1 MTIAVGSLIE
11 AQERAIDKDV
21 QIGPDVRIKCR
32 SVKIGPG
39 CRIGVLSHTSH
50 PSHSSYSPGVH
61 IECDELD
68 LGAGC
73 EIGRSVLITDSP
85 HPSSPAQSHT
95 SPPSPSS
102 HSPSGGKLVFGAGC
116 RVSHDSTF
124 RVTGEMILGAG
135 CQLGPENTV
144 EGRSVRIGRELW
156 TGPQVRIGG
165 GSCFEMQ
172 SSFVAGYWLHLGMR
186 VFVNTARPV
195 TIGNEVGI
203 GTDSMIFTHGA
214 YQSAL
219 DGYPVSFAPVEIGDR
234 CWIPGAVINPGVTV
248 GAGAVIGVGSVV
260 TKSIPAGC
268 LAAGV
273 PCKVIKDNAYPRQLS
288 PDQRRTLIAG
298 ILRDAAPALADAMD
312 ADPELADD
320 GSEITISGRH
330 IRYVPSPLLSHS
342 SPASHPSHSSPDSL
356 TVSGEPGETQFLL
369 AERKITGPADR
380 LTEKLRDLLR
390 RRGIRFFAEVHDG
403 QYRDWPGMNSEL

>member
-11 AQERAIDKDV
+11 AQKRVIDKDV
-21 QIGPDVRIKCR
+21 QIGPDVRINCR
-32 SVKIGPG
+32 SVKIGAG
-39 CRIGVLSHTSH
+39 ARIGVQSHTSH
-50 PSHSSYSPGVH
+50 ASHSSYAPGVH
-61 IECDELD
+61 IECDELE

-73 EIGRSVLITDSP
+73 EIGRSVLM
-85 HPSSPAQSHT
+85 A
-95 SPPSPSS
+95 
-102 HSPSGGKLVFGAGC
+102 GGKLAFGAGC

-124 RVTGEMILGAG
+124 RVTGGMTLGVG
-135 CQLGPENTV
+135 CRVGPENTI
-144 EGRSVRIGRELW
+144 EGRNITIGRELW

-165 GSCFEMQ
+165 GSCFEAQ

-203 GTDSMIFTHGA
+203 GTGSMVFTHGA

-219 DGYPVSFAPVEIGDR
+219 DGYPVSFAPVEIGDN

-268 LAAGV
+268 LTAGV
-273 PCKVIKDNAYPRQLS
+273 PCKVIKENAFPRQLS
-288 PDQRRTLIAG
+288 PAELRAFFAG
-298 ILRDAAPALADAMD
+298 FLRDAAAILADAMD
-312 ADPELADD
+312 AESELADD
-320 GSEITISGRH
+320 GLAIKLADRSV
-330 IRYVPSPLLSHS
+330 RYVQSDGM
-342 SPASHPSHSSPDSL
+342 AGDSL
-356 TVSGEPGETQFLL
+356 TVSGEPGETRFYLGTGDEEL
-369 AERKITGPADR
+369 RTKNEERRTITGPADR

-390 RRGIRFFAEVHDG
+390 RYGIRFFAEVHDG
-403 QYRDWPGMNSEL
+403 RYRDWRGDARGERREARSA

>member
-11 AQERAIDKDV
+11 AQERVIDKDV

-39 CRIGVLSHTSH
+39 CRIGIQNHVTFRESA
-50 PSHSSYSPGVH
+50 GVR
-61 IECDELD
+61 IECDELEV
-68 LGAGC
+68 GAGC
-73 EIGRSVLITDSP
+73 EIGRSVLM
-85 HPSSPAQSHT
+85 A
-95 SPPSPSS
+95 
-102 HSPSGGKLVFGAGC
+102 GGKLVFGAGC

-165 GSCFEMQ
+165 GSCFEVQ

-203 GTDSMIFTHGA
+203 GTGSMIFTHGA

>member
-39 CRIGVLSHTSH
+39 CRIGIQNHVTFRESA
-50 PSHSSYSPGVH
+50 GVR
-61 IECDELD
+61 IECDELEV
-68 LGAGC
+68 GAGC
-73 EIGRSVLITDSP
+73 EIGRSVLM
-85 HPSSPAQSHT
+85 A
-95 SPPSPSS
+95 
-102 HSPSGGKLVFGAGC
+102 GGKLVFGAGC

-124 RVTGEMILGAG
+124 RVTGEMMLGAG
-135 CQLGPENTV
+135 CQFGPGNTV

-165 GSCFEMQ
+165 GSCFEVQ

-203 GTDSMIFTHGA
+203 GTGSMIFTHGA

-219 DGYPVSFAPVEIGDR
+219 DGYPVSFAPVEIGDN
-234 CWIPGAVINPGVTV
+234 CWIPGAVINLGVTV

-260 TKSIPAGC
+260 TKTIPAGC

-273 PCKVIKDNAYPRQLS
+273 PCKVMKENAFPREFS
-288 PDQRRTLIAG
+288 PDERRAFFAG
-298 ILRDAAPALADAMD
+298 FLRDAAPILADAMD
-312 ADPELADD
+312 ADPELHDD
-320 GSEITISGRH
+320 GSGITLAGRH
-330 IRYVPSPLLSHS
+330 IRYVPCVGSDGTPH
-342 SPASHPSHSSPDSL
+342 DSL
-356 TVSGEPGETQFLL
+356 TVSGEPGETRFLP
-369 AERKITGPADR
+369 AERKIAGTADR
-380 LTEKLRDLLR
+380 FTEKLRDLLR
-390 RRGIRFFAEVHDG
+390 RHGIRFFAEVHDG
-403 QYRDWPGMNSEL
+403 QYRDWPELATAGA